1 VSANESEHAQRSP
14 RRTVKKQADDRQLP
28 ATEEGRAHA
37 SEASAPLPDDQ
48 RERVWEL
55 HLRGVSQRQ
64 ISAQLDLHRDTV
76 KRLVQE
82 GYRQFG
88 AERRARMK
96 RGLDGA
102 VARFRRVQ
110 QQAWVDHDAD
120 DERERAVLEKA
131 EYGARYTSQ
140 RSAYLRLI
148 LDAEK
153 EIARLEGLYA
163 DDAPDVLGVLFQV
176 IRVESG
182 RRPAGPASE
191 RVVETGDAQDD

>member
-1 VSANESEHAQRSP
+1 MVSATDEQR
-14 RRTVKKQADDRQLP
+14 D
-28 ATEEGRAHA
+28 
-37 SEASAPLPDDQ
+37 
-48 RERVWEL
+48 RVWEL
-55 HLRGVSQRQ
+55 HLRGLSKSRIADEVK
-64 ISAQLDLHRDTV
+64 LHRVTV
-76 KRLVQE
+76 GKIIQQC
-82 GYRQFG
+82 YRDFG

-110 QQAWVDHDAD
+110 QQAWADHDAD
-120 DERERAVLEKA
+120 DEREQAVLKQA

-140 RSAYLRLI
+140 RSAYLRLV

-176 IRVESG
+176 VRVESG
-182 RRPAGPASE
+182 RRPE
-191 RVVETGDAQDD
+191 RVVADAQDG